1 MIMLKFYLIII
12 LFKVLEQYQLSPVI
26 GDGNGGPNPNAIQ
39 ISIRNGV
46 GIVAKS
52 GGGTLLSYT
61 TPTANLR
68 QQWTLT
74 FNGSTIKMYINGVL
88 DASTTT
94 ASNNSGLSNS
104 LYIGTYQNASGENFV
119 GNVSNC
125 IIYNRVLSDAEV
137 LQNYINTKSR
147 FGL

>member
-1 MIMLKFYLIII
+1 MSIIANYTSNNSNRT
-12 LFKVLEQYQLSPVI
+12 LLVI

-74 FNGSTIKMYINGVL
+74 FNGSTIKMFINGVL
-88 DASTTT
+88 NASTTT
-94 ASNNSGLSNS
+94 ASNNTGLSNS
-104 LYIGTYQNASGENFV
+104 LYMGTYQNAGGENFV
-119 GNVSNC
+119 GNISNC
-125 IIYNRVLSDAEV
+125 MIYNRVLSDIEIT
-137 LQNYINTKSR
+137 QNFDATKTR